1 MRGQRGE
8 FHSNSLLGQSS
19 AVFNTQT
26 ADSSKSSRARFY
38 VPTVLHFR
46 AHIGLL
52 NSSLAFVGHFGLYL
66 PQDITRRYC
75 TDSFT
80 QKHSTCWSWKVIL
93 LSSAVLIIFITHPP
107 QPPFLP

>member
-38 VPTVLHFR
+38 VATVLHFR

-52 NSSLAFVGHFGLYL
+52 NSSLVFVGHFGLYL
-66 PQDITRRYC
+66 PQDITHRYC
-75 TDSFT
+75 ADKFLPHSVAQFPNFT

-93 LSSAVLIIFITHPP
+93 LSLI
-107 QPPFLP
+107 LPS

>member
-75 TDSFT
+75 ADSFT

-93 LSSAVLIIFITHPP
+93 LSLI
-107 QPPFLP
+107 LPS

>member
-52 NSSLAFVGHFGLYL
+52 NSSFAFVGHFGLYL

-93 LSSAVLIIFITHPP
+93 LSSAVLIIFMTHPP